1 MVETHNSLSISSE
14 TMHLMDNDGS
24 ERDDGAAKAD
34 SIRICNE
41 QQQLNDSSLE
51 KCRHN
56 ASLVDEL
63 DEEDNSCENT
73 NEFLRND
80 ISSTNTIALHCSE
93 ARTMDNIVELL
104 NQNQAAS
111 TANENFMNTNI
122 ELSVDV
128 PTTTPVVIVPV
139 KNYLQLRRL
148 TSSTATPFLQQPPLF
163 KNNAHNWDQLVR
175 SGTRMKTLL
184 SDAIEEVK
192 NTMVTMQ
199 SSNSNSKRAR
209 EESTHSDDSNVE
221 ADMGDGA
228 PSNQRSR
235 VVAVADFTVELA
247 REKTAQVM
255 QLQRVRNFY
264 FFFSSAL

>member
-14 TMHLMDNDGS
+14 TMQLMDNDGT
-24 ERDDGAAKAD
+24 ERESDPANAD
-34 SIRICNE
+34 LIRVCNK
-41 QQQLNDSSLE
+41 QQQ
-51 KCRHN
+51 
-56 ASLVDEL
+56 
-63 DEEDNSCENT
+63 
-73 NEFLRND
+73 FLRND
-80 ISSTNTIALHCSE
+80 TSSTNTIALHCNE
-93 ARTMDNIVELL
+93 ARTMDNIDESF

-111 TANENFMNTNI
+111 TANETSVDTDSK
-122 ELSVDV
+122 LSVDV
-128 PTTTPVVIVPV
+128 PTTMPIKVPV
-139 KNYLQLRRL
+139 KNYLQSRRL
-148 TSSTATPFLQQPPLF
+148 TSLTATPFMQQPPLF

-199 SSNSNSKRAR
+199 SNNSNSKRAR
-209 EESTHSDDSNVE
+209 EESTHSE
-221 ADMGDGA
+221 EDMGDGA

-255 QLQRVRNFY
+255 QLQRVRNFH
-264 FFFSSAL
+264 FFFTSAM